1 VNPSLWSPTWLV
13 VGLALVP
20 LGGFFSPLSAIQ
32 RDLLLTT
39 YGSSLMALG
48 VVEAFRRAT
57 RESALRWTWRALA
70 AAFLFAGLAFAR
82 QVLRNLMGLGLPPH
96 LPMGL
101 LLAFGIAIFLLL
113 LAMVG
118 FNRAEARSRHPW
130 NALLDGAVFT
140 VALNQVLWMW
150 VLQPIVQGAG
160 LPGPHRVGV
169 LLLFGLTSAGVGL
182 SLHVM
187 AKRGFSWGPVS
198 AMAGAFVWLIAI
210 LPWWV
215 QANFLQQLRPAHP
228 FRFLMLV
235 AFLLLWLVVRLPWQA
250 AVPQRGHPWVMN
262 VLPYAPTGLA
272 FLGAFVHNLVLPHV
286 PDRLN
291 TLLLGS
297 LAILVL
303 LRQVVAFREIWNL
316 KQSLESKVEARTR
329 QLAESS
335 QLLLRTQRMNLIAT
349 LGAGVA
355 HDLNNLIG
363 AALLNLDLLEPEPAI
378 PQASSDPSWAALRG
392 ALTKAGQLTQ
402 RLMTFGM
409 EESTERDGVELSG
422 HLRSLQ
428 PLLRALVPV
437 STRLELDCAPGP
449 LFVPGN
455 AGLIDQV
462 VVNLVVNARDATPPG
477 GSIRVSAEVLPTIQ
491 KGVAW
496 VCLSVADSGSGIPPE
511 HLARIFEPFFTTKA
525 AGKGTGLGLGSVK
538 AVVENL
544 GGTIHVDSSL
554 GQGSRFWAQLPQ
566 VGST

>member
-1 VNPSLWSPTWLV
+1 V
-13 VGLALVP
+13 
-20 LGGFFSPLSAIQ
+20 GFFLPMSAIH

-48 VVEAFRRAT
+48 VAEAFQRAA
-57 RESALRWTWRALA
+57 REPALRWTWRALA
-70 AAFLFAGLAFAR
+70 LAFLFTGLAFAR
-82 QVLRNLMGLGLPPH
+82 QALRNLMGLGLPAH

-101 LLAFGIAIFLLL
+101 LLFFGSAILMLLL
-113 LAMVG
+113 VVVG

-150 VLQPIVQGAG
+150 VLQPIVQRAG

-169 LLLFGLTSAGVGL
+169 LLLFGLASAGVGL

-187 AKRGFSWGPVS
+187 AKRGFTWGPVS

-228 FRFLMLV
+228 FRFLMLA
-235 AFLLLWLVVRLPWQA
+235 AFLLLWLVVRLRWREAEAPR
-250 AVPQRGHPWVMN
+250 RGVPWVMN
-262 VLPYAPTGLA
+262 VLPYVPTGFA
-272 FLGAFVHNLVLPHV
+272 FLGAFLHNLILPHV

-316 KQSLESKVEARTR
+316 KQSLEEKVEARTR
-329 QLAESS
+329 QLAESA
-335 QLLLRTQRMNLIAT
+335 QMLLRTQRMNLIAT

-363 AALLNLDLLEPEPAI
+363 AALLNLDLLEPEPA
-378 PQASSDPSWAALRG
+378 ASEVALDPSWAALRS
-392 ALTKAGQLTQ
+392 ALTKAAQLTQ
-402 RLMTFGM
+402 RLMSFGT
-409 EESTERDGVELSG
+409 EERRDDGGVELSG

-428 PLLRALVPV
+428 PILRALVPT
-437 STRLELDCAPGP
+437 STRLEIECVPEP

-462 VVNLVVNARDATPPG
+462 VVNLVVNARDATPAG
-477 GSIRVSAEVLPTIQ
+477 GTIRIKAEPLQGSPDQ
-491 KGVAW
+491 RNWA
-496 VCLSVADSGSGIPPE
+496 CLSVADTGTGIPE
-511 HLARIFEPFFTTKA
+511 EDLARIFEPFFSTKA
-525 AGKGTGLGLGSVK
+525 TGKGTGLGLGSVK
-538 AVVENL
+538 AVMESL
-544 GGTIHVDSSL
+544 GGNIKVHSVV
-554 GQGSRFWAQLPQ
+554 GQGSRFGAQLPR
-566 VGST
+566 VGPDLHPSAMGEGRS